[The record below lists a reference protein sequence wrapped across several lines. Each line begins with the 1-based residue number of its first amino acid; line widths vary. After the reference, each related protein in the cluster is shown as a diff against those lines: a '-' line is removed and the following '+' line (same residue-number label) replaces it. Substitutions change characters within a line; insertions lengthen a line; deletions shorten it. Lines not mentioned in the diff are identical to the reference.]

1 MLGNPPDGGIQARD
15 RQRSYLQGLVV
26 RDADRLGGQFHG
38 EVVAVSSHHAMLKVG
53 DMVAVRY
60 VRSNLSRD
68 VHPGDSGSVQ
78 YGKEQSQVCEQGQE
92 PQRDHGHDAKQME
105 RERTLASS

>member
-1 MLGNPPDGGIQARD
+1 MEESKRVIDNAATYR
-15 RQRSYLQGLVV
+15 GLWC
-26 RDADRLGGQFHG
+26 ATLIALGGQFHG

-78 YGKEQSQVCEQGQE
+78 YGIEQSQVYERGQE
-92 PQRDHGHDAKQME
+92 PQRDHGRDAMQME